1 MLQLHILTQLRRLS
15 IPKSYRIATRGPFLQ
30 RNCIYRQFHLASTT
44 SAKFNSK
51 TTTFKEEP
59 TYDQK
64 ADDLLLELNNIY
76 KDSIIG
82 TKLKRK
88 RLTEKVLDIV
98 RCLPDGAFKPVTI
111 PFMSKVINFLGP
123 SQFDYEELISVL
135 QAVVSGLDST
145 NVRTCQYIPI
155 FCNELVNWENFKKD
169 PLVRLQVV
177 EIFISY
183 ITLSTN
189 RTLLHRYLDS
199 LDSVDSNDLVRI
211 TLEAFK
217 TRAPDSKT
225 MVKLAELSDFKDNSI
240 LNEILIK
247 FLEACDLEL
256 EKNTQLEDSIL
267 AFLGIIDSKCRN
279 DFSAYVNVLYFCSKN
294 NLNSLAKTTLGK
306 IESMPNNKVIFES
319 LSPEDTNVFILV
331 ATRYSFIPLAKRA
344 IELHKFNTGDSN
356 DCITTSIQTLLQG
369 EPMESLVAKLEQQ
382 IKSLENDESEEVY
395 HLQSVESYNKILEA
409 VLNLNKPEEYIVQL
423 TNWWKTEH
431 GLERNSDS
439 FALLVSKSLDQNDY
453 HKGLKYFEESLD
465 EYVHWGVDEEGI
477 NMTHLYRLLSMYLTE
492 SSDAIGEKFTV
503 FQKVKS
509 FGPRL
514 DKETLAVM
522 AKLMLNQAYIGDLIE
537 LLERELP
544 PFENPKSDR
553 YQVSQYSSLY
563 NLLMDFVLT
572 YEKDSEINW
581 LVYGQIQKYFHVP
594 QESYIPVMK
603 FFCEH
608 ERPNAAYLI
617 FHTMRSLHK
626 KKGLDPPTEE
636 IYTYLFSEFGKQL
649 YEEGVFKL
657 HLFLKMDQKVNV
669 DINMLNSILEGYVNL
684 QDILKARDVFNNALS
699 LPKEKGINETTINL
713 MLKTNTY
720 ISLQHTKNFWNNLS
734 QIDYTPTASNLKQY
748 LIAHCYHGK
757 YSEALEVLQTS
768 RSYGDFE
775 IDPGLLATVYN
786 WTLSPKARLQLKKWA
801 QSELPQLWKQVESRN
816 LIQENT
822 ELPTLI
828 DVHKNIRSID

>member
-1 MLQLHILTQLRRLS
+1 MLRLHISTLLGRFS
-15 IPKSYRIATRGPFLQ
+15 IPNSYRLATRGPFIQ
-30 RNCIYRQFHLASTT
+30 RNCVYRQFHLTSTT
-44 SAKFNSK
+44 FVKSNGK

-76 KDSIIG
+76 KDRIIG

-98 RCLPDGAFKPVTI
+98 RCLPDGVFKPVTI

-123 SQFDYEELISVL
+123 SQFEYEELISVL
-135 QAVVSGLDST
+135 QAVVSGLDAN

-155 FCNELVNWENFKKD
+155 FYNELVNWDNFKKD

-177 EIFISY
+177 EIFINY
-183 ITLSTN
+183 VTLSTN

-199 LDSVDSNDLVRI
+199 LALVNNNDLVRI

-225 MVKLAELSDFKDNSI
+225 MVKLAELSDFEDNSI
-240 LNEILIK
+240 SNEILIK

-256 EKNTQLEDSIL
+256 GKNCQLEDSIL
-267 AFLGIIDSKCRN
+267 TLLGIIDIKSRN

-294 NLNSLAKTTLGK
+294 NLNSLARTTLGK
-306 IESMPNNKVIFES
+306 IELMPNNKVIFES
-319 LSPEDTNVFILV
+319 LSPEDTNVFVLV
-331 ATRYSFIPLAKRA
+331 ATKYSFIPLAKRA
-344 IELHKFNTGDSN
+344 IELHKFNPSDSN
-356 DCITTSIQTLLQG
+356 DCITMSLQTLMQG

-382 IKSLENDESEEVY
+382 IENLENDESEEVH

-409 VLNLNKPEEYIVQL
+409 VLNLDKPEDYIVQL
-423 TNWWKTEH
+423 TTWWKSEH

-439 FALLVSKSLDQNDY
+439 FALLISKSLDQNDY
-453 HKGLKYFEESLD
+453 QKALHCFEESLA

-477 NMTHLYRLLSMYLTE
+477 NMTHLFRLLSMYITE
-492 SSDAIGEKFTV
+492 SSDAISEKFTV

-509 FGPRL
+509 FGHRL

-522 AKLMLNQAYIGDLIE
+522 AKLILDQVYIGDLIE

-544 PFENPKSDR
+544 PFDDPKNDR
-553 YQVSQYSSLY
+553 FEVSQYSSLY
-563 NLLMDFVLT
+563 NLLMDFVLS

-617 FHTMRSLHK
+617 FHTMRNLHK
-626 KKGLDPPTEE
+626 KKGLDSPTEE

-669 DINMLNSILEGYVNL
+669 DINMLNAILEGYVNL

-699 LPKEKGINETTINL
+699 LPKEKGVNETTINL

-734 QIDYTPTASNLKQY
+734 QIDYTPTVSNLKQY

-757 YSEALEVLQTS
+757 YSEALKVLQTS
-768 RSYGDFE
+768 RSYGDLE
-775 IDPGLLATVYN
+775 IDADLLATVYN
-786 WTLSPKARLQLKKWA
+786 WTLSPKARLQLKEWA
-801 QSELPQLWKQVESRN
+801 QTELPESWKQAEARN
-816 LIQENT
+816 SIQENT

-828 DVHKNIRSID
+828 DVHKNIKSIE